1 MRNGKLRKVGIAL
14 ELLWKMDRWLLLH
27 TLIVSV
33 IKSVNPFVGIFL
45 SAYVLD
51 GLQAGKET
59 RRLLLI
65 SALCVAAVFLLGVLQ
80 AYFQKR
86 REVHTSMC
94 GKTFDTLMSMKTIT
108 MDYPLLDSPAVGD
121 IRTRIQ
127 HDNNWGAGFYSLVW
141 QLPLLLGSVITALI
155 SLGTLIPLFLN
166 SRIFADVSVITLL
179 VLFGAVVM
187 IQIWFNA
194 ENHKK
199 LFRLLDDDTLDKS
212 YLGYFLWKDQDY
224 HYGKDIRIYGA
235 KPLISSKI
243 EGDVRVKEKWTG
255 KLVANNMGAGF
266 VGNFSAGFLQVAA
279 YIFVVVR
286 AAAGA
291 LSVGS
296 VVKYAGIIYRF
307 SQAIAYVFLI
317 FDEYAVSSDRQSST
331 LEYLNME
338 DILPKGSLP
347 VEKRAFCEGGD
358 NDYEIEFRDVSFR
371 YPGSDSYA
379 LRHVDM
385 KFDVGRRLAVV
396 GRNGSGK
403 TTFIKLLCRL
413 YDPTEGEILLN
424 GINIK
429 KYDYDEYLRIFS
441 VVFQDFKLFSFGL
454 GQNVAASVEPD
465 EERVRACLT
474 KAGFGEALNKMPEG
488 IQTCLYKDF
497 EESGVEISGGEA
509 QKIALARALYK
520 DAPFIILDEPTAAL
534 DPVAEYE
541 IYSKFN
547 EIVEDKTAIYIS
559 HRLSSCRF
567 CDEIAVFEK
576 GEIIQRGKHEELVLD
591 EDGTYYELWHAQAR
605 YYK

>member
-243 EGDVRVKEKWTG
+243 EGDVRVKEKMDG
-255 KLVANNMGAGF
+255 KACC
-266 VGNFSAGFLQVAA
+266 QQ
-279 YIFVVVR
+279 Y
-286 AAAGA
+286 
-291 LSVGS
+291 
-296 VVKYAGIIYRF
+296 
-307 SQAIAYVFLI
+307 
-317 FDEYAVSSDRQSST
+317 
-331 LEYLNME
+331 
-338 DILPKGSLP
+338 
-347 VEKRAFCEGGD
+347 GG
-358 NDYEIEFRDVSFR
+358 
-371 YPGSDSYA
+371 G
-379 LRHVDM
+379 
-385 KFDVGRRLAVV
+385 
-396 GRNGSGK
+396 
-403 TTFIKLLCRL
+403 LCR
-413 YDPTEGEILLN
+413 
-424 GINIK
+424 
-429 KYDYDEYLRIFS
+429 
-441 VVFQDFKLFSFGL
+441 
-454 GQNVAASVEPD
+454 
-465 EERVRACLT
+465 
-474 KAGFGEALNKMPEG
+474 
-488 IQTCLYKDF
+488 
-497 EESGVEISGGEA
+497 
-509 QKIALARALYK
+509 
-520 DAPFIILDEPTAAL
+520 
-534 DPVAEYE
+534 
-541 IYSKFN
+541 
-547 EIVEDKTAIYIS
+547 
-559 HRLSSCRF
+559 
-567 CDEIAVFEK
+567 
-576 GEIIQRGKHEELVLD
+576 
-591 EDGTYYELWHAQAR
+591 
-605 YYK
+605 